1 MRSRMRKL
9 GRALLAVAA
18 GAAVLSGS
26 CNVGLDGVSV
36 FLTPSGDCCGDG
48 YFEFGGSFYEEEY
61 YEEYYYDDVF
71 YEDYYYEEEYY
82 YDDGYYFP

>member
-1 MRSRMRKL
+1 MRNRMRNL

-36 FLTPSGDCCGDG
+36 FLTPGGDCCDDG

-61 YEEYYYDDVF
+61 YEEYYDDDVF
-71 YEDYYYEEEYY
+71 YEDYYYEEDYF

>member
-1 MRSRMRKL
+1 MRSRMLKL
-9 GRALLAVAA
+9 GRALFTVAA

-36 FLTPSGDCCGDG
+36 FLTPGGDCCDDG

-61 YEEYYYDDVF
+61 YYDDGF
-71 YEDYYYEEEYY
+71 YEDGYYEEEYY